1 MVSGRQGWFTLVESP
16 ISRREFG
23 RREFGHGARGLDVG
37 ADARNA
43 LKMVSVW
50 RRS

>member
-16 ISRREFG
+16 IS